1 MQSLKRQINMIKC
14 TALFSD
20 MNYYKTNTGSY
31 YHFYFIRYADTELSL
46 DLSVIETNLDAGL
59 ILAPD

>member
-1 MQSLKRQINMIKC
+1 MIKC

-20 MNYYKTNTGSY
+20 MHYYKTNTGSY
-31 YHFYFIRYADTELSL
+31 YHFHFIRYADTELSL